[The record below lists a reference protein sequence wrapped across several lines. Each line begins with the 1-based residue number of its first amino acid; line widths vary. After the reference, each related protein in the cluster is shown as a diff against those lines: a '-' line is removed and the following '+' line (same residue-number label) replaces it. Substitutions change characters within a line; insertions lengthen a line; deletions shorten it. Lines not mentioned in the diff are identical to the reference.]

1 VKVFEILISGQLRK
15 VLPEVRLGCLNA
27 VVRAEP
33 SDSGLLMQIDET
45 CDHLKNQYSIEEVSK
60 ADVVA
65 YTKNAY
71 RKLGKD
77 PSRYRPSAEA
87 LTRRVVQGKGLYRV
101 NNIVDALNMISIKHG
116 FSIGGYDL
124 DKIIG
129 KIELGIGKPDEPY
142 EAIGRGL
149 LNIENLPVLRDQKGA
164 FGSPTSDS
172 MRTMVRDH
180 TLNFL
185 MVFFDFSG
193 SGKLKDALNDAE
205 YIYRKYCRVKEI
217 ETSIY

>member
-1 VKVFEILISGQLRK
+1 MFEILISGEIRK
-15 VLPEVRLGCLNA
+15 ALPEVRLGCVNA
-27 VVRAEP
+27 VIRVES
-33 SDSGLLMQIDET
+33 SDLGLLMQIDKT
-45 CDHLKNQYSIEEVSK
+45 CDHLKSLYSIEEVSK
-60 ADVVA
+60 TDIIAD
-65 YTKNAY
+65 TKTAY

-101 NNIVDALNMISIKHG
+101 NNIVDALNLISIKHG

-124 DKIIG
+124 DMVIG

-172 MRTMVRDH
+172 MRTKVIDH

-193 SGKLKDALNDAE
+193 SGRLEDTLNDAE
-205 YIYRKYCRVKEI
+205 YIYRKFCGVKDI

>member
-1 VKVFEILISGQLRK
+1 MFEILISGEIRK
-15 VLPEVRLGCLNA
+15 ALPEVRLGCLNA
-27 VVRAEP
+27 VVRVEP
-33 SDSGLLMQIDET
+33 SDSGLLMQIDKT
-45 CDHLKNQYSIEEVSK
+45 CDHLKSLYSIEEVSK
-60 ADVVA
+60 TDIITD
-65 YTKNAY
+65 TKTAY

-124 DKIIG
+124 DTVNG
-129 KIELGIGKPDEPY
+129 RIELGIGKPDEPY

-149 LNIENLPVLRDQKGA
+149 LNIENLPVLRDQKGV

-172 MRTMVRDH
+172 MRTMVRVH
-180 TLNFL
+180 TMNFL
-185 MVFFDFSG
+185 MIFFDFIG
-193 SGKLKDALNDAE
+193 SGRLEGALNDAVN
-205 YIYRKYCRVKEI
+205 IYRNFCGVKEI
-217 ETSIY
+217 ETTIY

>member
-1 VKVFEILISGQLRK
+1 MFEILISGEIK
-15 VLPEVRLGCLNA
+15 KALPEVRLGCVNA
-27 VVRAEP
+27 VIRVEP
-33 SDSGLLMQIDET
+33 SDSGLLMQIDKT
-45 CDHLKNQYSIEEVSK
+45 CDHLKSLYSIEEVSK
-60 ADVVA
+60 TDIIAD
-65 YTKNAY
+65 TKNAY

-101 NNIVDALNMISIKHG
+101 NNIVDALNLISIKHG
-116 FSIGGYDL
+116 YSIGGYDL
-124 DKIIG
+124 DTINAQ
-129 KIELGIGKPDEPY
+129 IELGIGKPDEPY

-172 MRTMVRDH
+172 LRTMVRDH
-180 TLNFL
+180 TMDFL

-193 SGKLKDALNDAE
+193 SDNLENAMNDAE
-205 YIYRKYCRVKEI
+205 NMYRKYCSVEEMKTWI
-217 ETSIY
+217 C

>member
-1 VKVFEILISGQLRK
+1 MFEILISSEFKK
-15 VLPEVRLGCLNA
+15 VLPEVRLGCVRA
-27 VVRAEP
+27 VVSP
-33 SDSGLLMQIDET
+33 VSSGPGLLMKIDET
-45 CDHLKNQYSIEEVSK
+45 CDHLKSQYLIEDVSK
-60 ADVVA
+60 ADIIA
-65 YTKNAY
+65 DTKNAY

-87 LTRRVVQGKGLYRV
+87 LTRRVVKGKGLYRV

-124 DKIIG
+124 DAIKG
-129 KIELGIGKPDEPY
+129 KIELGIGKPGEPY
-142 EAIGRGL
+142 KAIGRGL
-149 LNIENLPVLRDQKGA
+149 LNIENLPVLRDEKGA

-193 SGKLKDALNDAE
+193 SAKLEDALNDVKN
-205 YIYRKYCRVKEI
+205 IYRTFCGVQKI
-217 ETSIY
+217 ESGIY